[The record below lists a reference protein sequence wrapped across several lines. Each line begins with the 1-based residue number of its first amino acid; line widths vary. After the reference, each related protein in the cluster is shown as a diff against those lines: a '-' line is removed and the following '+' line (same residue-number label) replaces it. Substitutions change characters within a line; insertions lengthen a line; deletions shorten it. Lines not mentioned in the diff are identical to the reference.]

1 MAHVLEQ
8 EIKIFIDSIR
18 PPADLRDKLDIGFS
32 FQNNILEIF
41 EIRPRWDDPNIK
53 INSSVAKTQFIKSRN
68 IWKIFW
74 MRANGKWESYPPKPE
89 IGNLSDFF
97 KILQKDQHGCFWG

>member
-8 EIKIFIDSIR
+8 EIKKFIDSIR
-18 PPADLRDKLDIGFS
+18 PPTDLRDKLDIGFS

-41 EIRPRWDDPNIK
+41 EIRPRWDDHNIK
-53 INSSVAKTQFIKSRN
+53 ISSSVAKTQFIKSRN

-74 MRANGKWESYPPKPE
+74 MRANGKWELYPPKPE
-89 IGNLSDFF
+89 VGNLSDFF